1 MGCDVIQ
8 VPRMVALP
16 VVYIVDDDEAVR
28 DSFAA
33 LLDAS
38 GIQTRCFGSAE
49 EYLAARNGSLG
60 GFLLLDV
67 NLPGMGGLEML
78 EHLRAKGD
86 NVPTAIVTARRSPKV
101 DERARRAGA
110 LAIFDKP
117 VDWSALL
124 ARIEEAF
131 SHPSA

>member
-1 MGCDVIQ
+1 
-8 VPRMVALP
+8 MVVAP

-38 GIQTRCFGSAE
+38 GMETRCFGSAE
-49 EYLAARNGSLG
+49 EYLAARRGCNG

-67 NLPGMGGLEML
+67 NLPGMGGLDML
-78 EHLRAKGD
+78 EQLRAEGD
-86 NVPTAIVTARRSPKV
+86 NLPAVVVTARRSRQV

-110 LAIFDKP
+110 LAVFDKP
-117 VDWSALL
+117 VDWQALL
-124 ARIEEAF
+124 TRIEEAVEL
-131 SHPSA
+131 PSA